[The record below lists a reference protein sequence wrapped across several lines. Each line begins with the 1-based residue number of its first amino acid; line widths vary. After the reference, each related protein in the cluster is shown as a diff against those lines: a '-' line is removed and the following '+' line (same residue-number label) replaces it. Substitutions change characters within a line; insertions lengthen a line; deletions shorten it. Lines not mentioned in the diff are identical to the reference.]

1 MRGAYMMIQ
10 EEVEEFEETWKKQG
24 RYVRILHWP
33 GLVLADINST
43 FSAAELERIAEFLR
57 KCEDERI

>member
-1 MRGAYMMIQ
+1 MMIQ
-10 EEVEEFEETWKKQG
+10 EEVEEFQETWKKQG
-24 RYVRILHWP
+24 RSVKILWWP
-33 GLVLADINST
+33 ELVLADINST